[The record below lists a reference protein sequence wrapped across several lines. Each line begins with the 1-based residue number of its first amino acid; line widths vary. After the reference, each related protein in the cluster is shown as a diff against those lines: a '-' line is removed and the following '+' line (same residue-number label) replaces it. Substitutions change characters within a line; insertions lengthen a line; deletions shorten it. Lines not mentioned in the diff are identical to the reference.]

1 MDFSLFSL
9 MNLTVYSHKG
19 LSLRSHFVSYW
30 RVTASEY
37 DLFNEPT
44 GRWIIQG
51 YQRERREYVPI
62 STKMSGIGYPIP
74 QRTDRLLRSF
84 MKFSSF
90 NSILSGRLTI
100 FAYLE
105 PVYAPGT
112 RTESIPWMIPLSAS
126 ISAGQFELFDGP
138 SDLSPTIAKSSQFLR
153 NLR

>member
-9 MNLTVYSHKG
+9 MSLTVYSQKV
-19 LSLRSHFVSYW
+19 LSLLSHFVSYW

-44 GRWIIQG
+44 GRWVIQG

-90 NSILSGRLTI
+90 HNTHTHNI
-100 FAYLE
+100 FTTSFEGERRDNQLDFT
-105 PVYAPGT
+105 PT
-112 RTESIPWMIPLSAS
+112 FNAS
-126 ISAGQFELFDGP
+126 CVKDR
-138 SDLSPTIAKSSQFLR
+138 SSKICS
-153 NLR
+153 N